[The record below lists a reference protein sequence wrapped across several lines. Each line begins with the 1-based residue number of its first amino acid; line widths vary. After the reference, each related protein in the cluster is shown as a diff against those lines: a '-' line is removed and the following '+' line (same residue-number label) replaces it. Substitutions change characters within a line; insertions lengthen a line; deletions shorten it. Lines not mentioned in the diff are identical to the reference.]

1 MTTLFKT
8 LKDDWSISATVA
20 GFLAVLISY
29 SGPLIIFFQAAQKAE
44 VSNAMMV
51 SWIWGIS
58 IGAAVAGI
66 FLSIKFKVPV
76 ITAWSAPGTA
86 LLVTLFPHISLN
98 EAIAAYIT
106 TAIVIFFIGITGYF
120 DKLLKWIPQ
129 DVAAGMMAG
138 ILFQFGVGLFTASDS
153 MPIIVFSMLLIFL
166 IAKRLTPRYAMI
178 WVLITGIVLSLALG
192 KMNPVTFDFNLAIP
206 QWITPEWTW
215 NATLNLTLPLILVSL
230 TGQFLPGMAIM
241 RLSGYDTPAKPIIT
255 ATSIA
260 SLAVACVGGIT
271 IVLASITAA
280 LCMGKDAHELK
291 EKRYI
296 AGIANGLFYI
306 LGGLFAG
313 SIVMLFSL
321 LPKELVAA
329 LAGLALLGAIATNI
343 SAAMKSDEHRDAA
356 LITFLATASGMHF
369 LGLSSV
375 FWGICIGVIAHLI
388 LSKKPTLT
396 PSDTQFVPN
405 VQALDQ
411 PVQNIQL
418 QNIQPKDDR
427 SSPQTT
433 SSSIISKANGS

>member
-1 MTTLFKT
+1 MATLLKT
-8 LKDDWSISATVA
+8 LKNDWSISATVA

-29 SGPLIIFFQAAQKAE
+29 SGPLIIFFQAAQRAH
-44 VSNAMMV
+44 VSTDMMV

-58 IGAAVAGI
+58 IGAAVSGI
-66 FLSIKFKVPV
+66 YLSIKYKTPV

-86 LLVTLFPHISLN
+86 LLVTLFPNVSLN
-98 EAIAAYIT
+98 EAVAAYIT
-106 TAIVIFFIGITGYF
+106 SAIVIFLIGVTGYF

-138 ILFQFGVGLFTASDS
+138 ILFQFGIGLFTASDS
-153 MPIIVFSMLLIFL
+153 MPFIVFSMLIVFL
-166 IAKRLTPRYAMI
+166 IAKRLMPRYTMI
-178 WVLITGIVLSLALG
+178 WVLVAGVLLSLILG
-192 KMNPVTFDFNLAIP
+192 KMNPVDVSFNLAIP
-206 QWITPEWTW
+206 QWISPEWTW
-215 NATLNLTLPLILVSL
+215 NSTLNLAVPLILVSL

-241 RLSGYDTPAKPIIT
+241 KLSGYDTPAKPIIT
-255 ATSIA
+255 VTSIA
-260 SLAVACVGGIT
+260 SLAVACIGGIT

-296 AGIANGLFYI
+296 AGIANGIFYI

-343 SAAMKSDEHRDAA
+343 SVAMKNDSQRDAA

-375 FWGICIGVIAHLI
+375 FWGICIGVIAHFI
-388 LSKKPTLT
+388 LT
-396 PSDTQFVPN
+396 P
-405 VQALDQ
+405 
-411 PVQNIQL
+411 
-418 QNIQPKDDR
+418 R
-427 SSPQTT
+427 STPAT
-433 SSSIISKANGS
+433 N

>member
-1 MTTLFKT
+1 MATLFKT
-8 LKDDWSISATVA
+8 LKNDWSISATVA

-29 SGPLIIFFQAAQKAE
+29 SGPLIIFFQAAQRAH
-44 VSNAMMV
+44 VSTDMMV

-58 IGAAVAGI
+58 IGAAVSGI
-66 FLSIKFKVPV
+66 YLSIKYKTPV

-86 LLVTLFPHISLN
+86 LLVTLFPNVSLN
-98 EAIAAYIT
+98 EAVAAYIT
-106 TAIVIFFIGITGYF
+106 SAIVIFLIGVTGYF

-138 ILFQFGVGLFTASDS
+138 ILFQFGIGLFTASDS
-153 MPIIVFSMLLIFL
+153 MPFIVFSMLIVFL
-166 IAKRLTPRYAMI
+166 IAKRLMPRYTMI
-178 WVLITGIVLSLALG
+178 WVLAAGVLLSLILG
-192 KMNPVTFDFNLAIP
+192 KMNPVDVSFSLAIP
-206 QWITPEWTW
+206 QWISPEWTW
-215 NATLNLTLPLILVSL
+215 NSTLNLAVPLILVSL

-241 RLSGYDTPAKPIIT
+241 KLSGYDTPAKPIIT
-255 ATSIA
+255 VTSIV

-296 AGIANGLFYI
+296 AGIANGIFYI

-343 SAAMKSDEHRDAA
+343 SVAMKNDSQRDAA

-375 FWGICIGVIAHLI
+375 FWGICIGVIAHFI
-388 LSKKPTLT
+388 LT
-396 PSDTQFVPN
+396 P
-405 VQALDQ
+405 
-411 PVQNIQL
+411 
-418 QNIQPKDDR
+418 R
-427 SSPQTT
+427 ST
-433 SSSIISKANGS
+433 SATN

>member
-1 MTTLFKT
+1 MATLLKT
-8 LKDDWSISATVA
+8 LKNDWSISATVA

-29 SGPLIIFFQAAQKAE
+29 SGPLIIFFQAAQRAH
-44 VSNAMMV
+44 VSTDMMV

-58 IGAAVAGI
+58 IGAAVSGI
-66 FLSIKFKVPV
+66 YLSIKYKTPV

-86 LLVTLFPHISLN
+86 LLVTLFPNVSLH
-98 EAIAAYIT
+98 EAVAAYIT
-106 TAIVIFFIGITGYF
+106 SAIVIFLIGITGYF

-138 ILFQFGVGLFTASDS
+138 ILFQFGIGLFTASDS
-153 MPIIVFSMLLIFL
+153 MPFIVSSMLIVFL
-166 IAKRLTPRYAMI
+166 IAKRLMPRYTMI
-178 WVLITGIVLSLALG
+178 WVLAAGVLLSLILG
-192 KMNPVTFDFNLAIP
+192 KMNPVDVSFSLAIP
-206 QWITPEWTW
+206 QWISPEWTW
-215 NATLNLTLPLILVSL
+215 NSTLNLAVPLILVSL

-241 RLSGYDTPAKPIIT
+241 KLSGYDTPAKPIISV
-255 ATSIA
+255 TSIA

-296 AGIANGLFYI
+296 AGIANGIFYI

-313 SIVMLFSL
+313 SIIMLFSL

-343 SAAMKSDEHRDAA
+343 SVAMRNDSQRDAA

-375 FWGICIGVIAHLI
+375 FWGICIGVIAHFI
-388 LSKKPTLT
+388 LT
-396 PSDTQFVPN
+396 P
-405 VQALDQ
+405 
-411 PVQNIQL
+411 
-418 QNIQPKDDR
+418 R
-427 SSPQTT
+427 STPAT
-433 SSSIISKANGS
+433 N

>member
-1 MTTLFKT
+1 MATLLKT
-8 LKDDWSISATVA
+8 LKNDWSISATVA

-29 SGPLIIFFQAAQKAE
+29 SGPLIIFFQAAQRAH
-44 VSNAMMV
+44 VSTDMMV

-58 IGAAVAGI
+58 IGAAVSGI
-66 FLSIKFKVPV
+66 YLSIKYKTPV

-86 LLVTLFPHISLN
+86 LLVTLFPNISLN
-98 EAIAAYIT
+98 EAVAAYIT
-106 TAIVIFFIGITGYF
+106 SAIVIFLIGVTGYF

-138 ILFQFGVGLFTASDS
+138 ILFQFGIGLFTASDS
-153 MPIIVFSMLLIFL
+153 MPFIVFSMLIVFL
-166 IAKRLTPRYAMI
+166 IAKRLMPRYTMI
-178 WVLITGIVLSLALG
+178 WVLAAGVLLSLILG
-192 KMNPVTFDFNLAIP
+192 KMNPVDVSFNLAIP
-206 QWITPEWTW
+206 QWISPEWTW
-215 NATLNLTLPLILVSL
+215 NSTLNLAVPLILVSL

-241 RLSGYDTPAKPIIT
+241 KLSGYDTPAKPIIT
-255 ATSIA
+255 VTSIA

-296 AGIANGLFYI
+296 AGIANGIFYI

-343 SAAMKSDEHRDAA
+343 SVAMKNDSQRDAA

-375 FWGICIGVIAHLI
+375 FWGICIGVIAHFI
-388 LSKKPTLT
+388 LT
-396 PSDTQFVPN
+396 P
-405 VQALDQ
+405 
-411 PVQNIQL
+411 
-418 QNIQPKDDR
+418 R
-427 SSPQTT
+427 STPAT
-433 SSSIISKANGS
+433 N

>member
-8 LKDDWSISATVA
+8 LKNDWSISATVA

-29 SGPLIIFFQAAQKAE
+29 SGPLIIFFQAAQRAH
-44 VSNAMMV
+44 VSIDMMV

-58 IGAAVAGI
+58 IGAAVSGI
-66 FLSIKFKVPV
+66 YLSIKYKTPV

-86 LLVTLFPHISLN
+86 LLVTLFPNISLN
-98 EAIAAYIT
+98 EAVAAYIT
-106 TAIVIFFIGITGYF
+106 SAIVIFLIGITGYF

-138 ILFQFGVGLFTASDS
+138 ILFQFGISLFTASDS
-153 MPIIVFSMLLIFL
+153 MPLIVFSMLIVFL
-166 IAKRLTPRYAMI
+166 IAKRLMPRYTMI
-178 WVLITGIVLSLALG
+178 WVLAAGVLLSLILG
-192 KMNPVTFDFNLAIP
+192 KMNPVDVSFNLAIP
-206 QWITPEWTW
+206 QWISPEWTW
-215 NATLNLTLPLILVSL
+215 NSTLNLAVPLILVSL

-241 RLSGYDTPAKPIIT
+241 KLSGYDTPAKPIIT

-296 AGIANGLFYI
+296 AGIANGIFYI

-343 SAAMKSDEHRDAA
+343 SVAMKNNGQRDAA
-356 LITFLATASGMHF
+356 LITFLASASGMHF

-375 FWGICIGVIAHLI
+375 FWGICIGVIAHFI
-388 LSKKPTLT
+388 LT
-396 PSDTQFVPN
+396 P
-405 VQALDQ
+405 
-411 PVQNIQL
+411 
-418 QNIQPKDDR
+418 R
-427 SSPQTT
+427 STPA
-433 SSSIISKANGS
+433 IN

>member
-1 MTTLFKT
+1 MATLFRT
-8 LKDDWSISATVA
+8 LKADWSISATVA

-29 SGPLIIFFQAAQKAE
+29 SGPLIIFFQAAQQAN
-44 VSNAMMV
+44 VSSAMMI

-66 FLSIKFKVPV
+66 YLSIRYKTPV

-98 EAIAAYIT
+98 EAVGAYIT
-106 TAIVIFFIGITGYF
+106 SALVIFAIGATGYF

-138 ILFQFGVGLFTASDS
+138 ILFQFGLGLFKATDS
-153 MPIIVFSMLLIFL
+153 MPIIVFGMLGVYL
-166 IAKRLTPRYAMI
+166 IAKRLSPRYAMI
-178 WVLITGIVLSLALG
+178 WVLVSGIGLSLILG
-192 KMNPVTFDFNLAIP
+192 KMNPVEMNFSLAIP
-206 QWITPEWTW
+206 QFIMPEWSW
-215 NATLNLTLPLILVSL
+215 NSTLNLTIPLILVSL
-230 TGQFLPGMAIM
+230 SGQFLPGMAIM
-241 RLSGYDTPAKPIIT
+241 KLSGYDTPAKPIISV
-255 ATSIA
+255 TSIA

-291 EKRYI
+291 DKRYI
-296 AGIANGLFYI
+296 AGIANGIFYI

-343 SAAMKSDEHRDAA
+343 SMAMKNDAQRDAA

-375 FWGICIGVIAHLI
+375 FWGICIGVIAHLV
-388 LSKKPTLT
+388 LSKHEPITAAVA
-396 PSDTQFVPN
+396 STQ
-405 VQALDQ
+405 
-411 PVQNIQL
+411 
-418 QNIQPKDDR
+418 
-427 SSPQTT
+427 SSK
-433 SSSIISKANGS
+433 S

>member
-1 MTTLFKT
+1 MATLLKT
-8 LKDDWSISATVA
+8 LKNDWSISATVA

-29 SGPLIIFFQAAQKAE
+29 SGPLIIFFQAAQRAH
-44 VSNAMMV
+44 VSTDMMV

-58 IGAAVAGI
+58 IGAAVSGI
-66 FLSIKFKVPV
+66 YLSIKYKTPV

-86 LLVTLFPHISLN
+86 LLVTLFPNVSLN
-98 EAIAAYIT
+98 EAVAAYIT
-106 TAIVIFFIGITGYF
+106 SAIVIFLIGVTGYF

-138 ILFQFGVGLFTASDS
+138 ILFQFGIGLFTASDS
-153 MPIIVFSMLLIFL
+153 MPFIVFSMLIVFL
-166 IAKRLTPRYAMI
+166 IAKRLMPRYTMI
-178 WVLITGIVLSLALG
+178 WVLAAGGLLSLILG
-192 KMNPVTFDFNLAIP
+192 KMNPVDVSFSLAIP
-206 QWITPEWTW
+206 QWISPEWTW
-215 NATLNLTLPLILVSL
+215 NSTLNLAVPLILVSL

-241 RLSGYDTPAKPIIT
+241 KLSGYDTPAKPIIT
-255 ATSIA
+255 VTSIA

-296 AGIANGLFYI
+296 AGIANGIFYI

-343 SAAMKSDEHRDAA
+343 SVAMKNDSQRDAA

-375 FWGICIGVIAHLI
+375 FWGICIGVIAHFI
-388 LSKKPTLT
+388 LT
-396 PSDTQFVPN
+396 P
-405 VQALDQ
+405 
-411 PVQNIQL
+411 
-418 QNIQPKDDR
+418 R
-427 SSPQTT
+427 STPAT
-433 SSSIISKANGS
+433 N

>member
-1 MTTLFKT
+1 MATLLKT
-8 LKDDWSISATVA
+8 LKNDWSISATVA

-29 SGPLIIFFQAAQKAE
+29 SGPLIIFFQAAQRAH
-44 VSNAMMV
+44 VSTDMMV

-58 IGAAVAGI
+58 IGAAVSGI
-66 FLSIKFKVPV
+66 YLSIKYKTPV

-86 LLVTLFPHISLN
+86 LLVTLFPNVSLN
-98 EAIAAYIT
+98 EAVAAYIT
-106 TAIVIFFIGITGYF
+106 SAIVIFLIGVTGYF

-138 ILFQFGVGLFTASDS
+138 ILFQFGIGLFTASDS
-153 MPIIVFSMLLIFL
+153 MPFIVFSMLIVFL
-166 IAKRLTPRYAMI
+166 IAKRLMPRYTMI
-178 WVLITGIVLSLALG
+178 WVLAAGVLLSLILG
-192 KMNPVTFDFNLAIP
+192 KMNPVDVSFSLAIP
-206 QWITPEWTW
+206 QWISPEWTW
-215 NATLNLTLPLILVSL
+215 SSTLNLAVPLILVSL

-241 RLSGYDTPAKPIIT
+241 KLSGYDTPAKPIIT
-255 ATSIA
+255 VTSIA

-296 AGIANGLFYI
+296 AGIANGIFYI

-343 SAAMKSDEHRDAA
+343 SVAMKNDNQRDAA

-375 FWGICIGVIAHLI
+375 FWGICIGVIAHFI
-388 LSKKPTLT
+388 LT
-396 PSDTQFVPN
+396 P
-405 VQALDQ
+405 
-411 PVQNIQL
+411 
-418 QNIQPKDDR
+418 R
-427 SSPQTT
+427 STPST
-433 SSSIISKANGS
+433 N

>member
-1 MTTLFKT
+1 MATLFKT
-8 LKDDWSISATVA
+8 LKNDWSISATVA

-29 SGPLIIFFQAAQKAE
+29 SGPLIIFFQAAQRAH
-44 VSNAMMV
+44 VSTDMMV

-58 IGAAVAGI
+58 IGAAVSGI
-66 FLSIKFKVPV
+66 YLSIKYKTPV

-86 LLVTLFPHISLN
+86 LLVTLFPNISLN
-98 EAIAAYIT
+98 EAVAAYIT
-106 TAIVIFFIGITGYF
+106 SAIVIFLIGITGYF

-129 DVAAGMMAG
+129 NVAAGMMAG
-138 ILFQFGVGLFTASDS
+138 ILFQFGISLFTASDS
-153 MPIIVFSMLLIFL
+153 MPLIVFSMLIVFL
-166 IAKRLTPRYAMI
+166 IAKRLMPRYTMI
-178 WVLITGIVLSLALG
+178 WVLAAGVLLSLILG
-192 KMNPVTFDFNLAIP
+192 KMNPVDVSFNLAIP
-206 QWITPEWTW
+206 QWISPEWTW
-215 NATLNLTLPLILVSL
+215 NSTLNLAVPLILVSL

-241 RLSGYDTPAKPIIT
+241 KLSGYDTPAKPIIT

-296 AGIANGLFYI
+296 AGIANGIFYI

-343 SAAMKSDEHRDAA
+343 SVAMKNDGQRDAA
-356 LITFLATASGMHF
+356 LITFLASASGMHF

-375 FWGICIGVIAHLI
+375 FWGICIGVIAHFI
-388 LSKKPTLT
+388 LT
-396 PSDTQFVPN
+396 P
-405 VQALDQ
+405 
-411 PVQNIQL
+411 
-418 QNIQPKDDR
+418 R
-427 SSPQTT
+427 STPAT
-433 SSSIISKANGS
+433 N

>member
-1 MTTLFKT
+1 MATLLKT
-8 LKDDWSISATVA
+8 LKNDWSISATVA

-29 SGPLIIFFQAAQKAE
+29 SGPLIIFFQAAQRAH
-44 VSNAMMV
+44 VSTDMMI

-58 IGAAVAGI
+58 IGAAVSGI
-66 FLSIKFKVPV
+66 YLSIKYKTPV

-86 LLVTLFPHISLN
+86 LLVTLFPNVSLN
-98 EAIAAYIT
+98 EAVAAYIT
-106 TAIVIFFIGITGYF
+106 SAIVIFLIGVTGYF

-138 ILFQFGVGLFTASDS
+138 ILFQFGIGLFTASDS
-153 MPIIVFSMLLIFL
+153 MPFIVFSMLIVFL
-166 IAKRLTPRYAMI
+166 IAKRLMPRYTMI
-178 WVLITGIVLSLALG
+178 WVLAAGVLLGLILG
-192 KMNPVTFDFNLAIP
+192 KMNPVDVSFSLAIP
-206 QWITPEWTW
+206 QWISPEWTW
-215 NATLNLTLPLILVSL
+215 NSTLNLAVPLILVSL

-241 RLSGYDTPAKPIIT
+241 KLSGYDTQAKPIIT
-255 ATSIA
+255 VTSIA

-296 AGIANGLFYI
+296 AGIANGIFYI

-343 SAAMKSDEHRDAA
+343 SVAMRNDSQRDAS

-375 FWGICIGVIAHLI
+375 FWGICIGVIAHFI
-388 LSKKPTLT
+388 LT
-396 PSDTQFVPN
+396 P
-405 VQALDQ
+405 
-411 PVQNIQL
+411 
-418 QNIQPKDDR
+418 R
-427 SSPQTT
+427 STPAT
-433 SSSIISKANGS
+433 N

>member
-1 MTTLFKT
+1 MATLFKT
-8 LKDDWSISATVA
+8 LKNDWSISATVA

-29 SGPLIIFFQAAQKAE
+29 SGPLIIFFQAAQRAH
-44 VSNAMMV
+44 VSTDMMV

-58 IGAAVAGI
+58 IGAAVSGI
-66 FLSIKFKVPV
+66 YLSIKHKTPV

-86 LLVTLFPHISLN
+86 LLVTLFPNISLN
-98 EAIAAYIT
+98 EAVAAYIT
-106 TAIVIFFIGITGYF
+106 SAIVIFLIGITGYF

-138 ILFQFGVGLFTASDS
+138 ILFQFGISLFTASDS
-153 MPIIVFSMLLIFL
+153 MPFIVFSMLIVFL
-166 IAKRLTPRYAMI
+166 IAKRLMPRYTMI
-178 WVLITGIVLSLALG
+178 WVLAAGVLLSLILG
-192 KMNPVTFDFNLAIP
+192 KMNPVDISFSLAIP
-206 QWITPEWTW
+206 QWISPEWTW
-215 NATLNLTLPLILVSL
+215 NSTLNLAVPLILVSL

-241 RLSGYDTPAKPIIT
+241 KLSGYDTPAKPIIT

-296 AGIANGLFYI
+296 AGIANGIFYI

-343 SAAMKSDEHRDAA
+343 SVAMKNDNQRDAA

-375 FWGICIGVIAHLI
+375 FWGICIGVIAHFI
-388 LSKKPTLT
+388 LT
-396 PSDTQFVPN
+396 P
-405 VQALDQ
+405 
-411 PVQNIQL
+411 
-418 QNIQPKDDR
+418 R
-427 SSPQTT
+427 STPAT
-433 SSSIISKANGS
+433 N

>member
-1 MTTLFKT
+1 MATLLKT
-8 LKDDWSISATVA
+8 LKNDWSISATVA

-29 SGPLIIFFQAAQKAE
+29 SGPLIIFFQAAQRAH
-44 VSNAMMV
+44 VSTDMMV

-58 IGAAVAGI
+58 IGAAVSGI
-66 FLSIKFKVPV
+66 YLSIKYKTPV

-86 LLVTLFPHISLN
+86 LLVTLFPNISLN
-98 EAIAAYIT
+98 EAVAAYIT
-106 TAIVIFFIGITGYF
+106 SAIVIFLIGVTGYF

-138 ILFQFGVGLFTASDS
+138 ILFQFGIGLFTASDS
-153 MPIIVFSMLLIFL
+153 MPFILFSMLIVFL
-166 IAKRLTPRYAMI
+166 IAKRLMPRYTMI
-178 WVLITGIVLSLALG
+178 WVLAAGVLLSLFLG
-192 KMNPVTFDFNLAIP
+192 KMNPVDVSFNLAIP
-206 QWITPEWTW
+206 QWISPEWTW
-215 NATLNLTLPLILVSL
+215 NSTLNLAVPLILVSL

-241 RLSGYDTPAKPIIT
+241 KLSGYDTPAKPIIT
-255 ATSIA
+255 VTSIA

-296 AGIANGLFYI
+296 AGIANGIFYI

-343 SAAMKSDEHRDAA
+343 SVAMKNDSQRDAA
-356 LITFLATASGMHF
+356 LITFLATASSMHF

-375 FWGICIGVIAHLI
+375 FWGICIGVIAHFI
-388 LSKKPTLT
+388 LT
-396 PSDTQFVPN
+396 P
-405 VQALDQ
+405 
-411 PVQNIQL
+411 
-418 QNIQPKDDR
+418 R
-427 SSPQTT
+427 STPTT
-433 SSSIISKANGS
+433 N

>member
-1 MTTLFKT
+1 MATLFKS
-8 LKDDWSISATVA
+8 LKNDWSISATVA

-29 SGPLIIFFQAAQKAE
+29 SGPLIIFFQAAQRAH
-44 VSNAMMV
+44 VSTDMMV

-58 IGAAVAGI
+58 IGAAVSGI
-66 FLSIKFKVPV
+66 YLSIKYKTPV

-86 LLVTLFPHISLN
+86 LLVTLFPNISLN
-98 EAIAAYIT
+98 EAVAAYIT
-106 TAIVIFFIGITGYF
+106 SAIVIFLIGITGYF

-138 ILFQFGVGLFTASDS
+138 ILFQFGISLFTASDS
-153 MPIIVFSMLLIFL
+153 MPLIVFSMLIVFL
-166 IAKRLTPRYAMI
+166 IAKRLMPRYTMI
-178 WVLITGIVLSLALG
+178 WVLAAGVLLSLILG
-192 KMNPVTFDFNLAIP
+192 KMNPVDVSFNLAIP
-206 QWITPEWTW
+206 QWISPEWTW
-215 NATLNLTLPLILVSL
+215 SSTLNLAVPLILVSL

-241 RLSGYDTPAKPIIT
+241 KLSGYDTPAKPIIT

-296 AGIANGLFYI
+296 AGIANGIFYI

-343 SAAMKSDEHRDAA
+343 SVAMKNDGQRDAA
-356 LITFLATASGMHF
+356 LITFLASASGMHF

-375 FWGICIGVIAHLI
+375 FWGICIGVIAHFI
-388 LSKKPTLT
+388 LT
-396 PSDTQFVPN
+396 P
-405 VQALDQ
+405 
-411 PVQNIQL
+411 
-418 QNIQPKDDR
+418 R
-427 SSPQTT
+427 STPAT
-433 SSSIISKANGS
+433 N

>member
-1 MTTLFKT
+1 MATLFKT
-8 LKDDWSISATVA
+8 LKNDWSISATVA

-29 SGPLIIFFQAAQKAE
+29 SGPLIIFFQAAQRAH
-44 VSNAMMV
+44 VSTDMMV

-58 IGAAVAGI
+58 IGAAVSGI
-66 FLSIKFKVPV
+66 YLSIKYKTPV

-86 LLVTLFPHISLN
+86 LLVTLFPNISLN
-98 EAIAAYIT
+98 EAVAAYIT
-106 TAIVIFFIGITGYF
+106 SAIVIFLIGITGYF

-138 ILFQFGVGLFTASDS
+138 ILFQFGISLFTASDS
-153 MPIIVFSMLLIFL
+153 MPFIVFSMLIVFL
-166 IAKRLTPRYAMI
+166 IAKRLMPRYTMI
-178 WVLITGIVLSLALG
+178 WVLAAGVLLSLILG
-192 KMNPVTFDFNLAIP
+192 KMNPVDVSFNLAIP
-206 QWITPEWTW
+206 QWISPEWTW
-215 NATLNLTLPLILVSL
+215 NSTLNLAVPLILVSL

-241 RLSGYDTPAKPIIT
+241 KLSGYDTPAKPIIT

-260 SLAVACVGGIT
+260 SLAVACIGGIT

-296 AGIANGLFYI
+296 AGIANGIFYI

-343 SAAMKSDEHRDAA
+343 SVAMKNDSQRDAA

-375 FWGICIGVIAHLI
+375 FWGICIGVIAHFI
-388 LSKKPTLT
+388 LT
-396 PSDTQFVPN
+396 P
-405 VQALDQ
+405 
-411 PVQNIQL
+411 
-418 QNIQPKDDR
+418 R
-427 SSPQTT
+427 STPAT
-433 SSSIISKANGS
+433 N

>member
-1 MTTLFKT
+1 MATLFKT
-8 LKDDWSISATVA
+8 LKNDWSISATVA

-29 SGPLIIFFQAAQKAE
+29 SGPLIIFFQAAQRAH
-44 VSNAMMV
+44 VSTDMMV

-58 IGAAVAGI
+58 IGAAVSGI
-66 FLSIKFKVPV
+66 YLSIKYKTPV

-86 LLVTLFPHISLN
+86 LLVTLFPNISLN
-98 EAIAAYIT
+98 EAVAAYIT
-106 TAIVIFFIGITGYF
+106 SAIVIFLIGITGYF

-138 ILFQFGVGLFTASDS
+138 ILFQFGISLFTASDS
-153 MPIIVFSMLLIFL
+153 MPLIVFSMLIVFL
-166 IAKRLTPRYAMI
+166 IAKRLMPRYTMI
-178 WVLITGIVLSLALG
+178 WVLAAGVLLSLILG
-192 KMNPVTFDFNLAIP
+192 KMNPVDVNFNLAIP
-206 QWITPEWTW
+206 QWISPEWTW
-215 NATLNLTLPLILVSL
+215 NSTLNLAVPLILVSL

-241 RLSGYDTPAKPIIT
+241 KLSGYDTPAKPIIT

-296 AGIANGLFYI
+296 AGIANGIFYI

-343 SAAMKSDEHRDAA
+343 SVAMKNDGQRDAA
-356 LITFLATASGMHF
+356 LITFLASASGMHF

-375 FWGICIGVIAHLI
+375 FWGICIGVIAHFI
-388 LSKKPTLT
+388 LT
-396 PSDTQFVPN
+396 P
-405 VQALDQ
+405 
-411 PVQNIQL
+411 
-418 QNIQPKDDR
+418 R
-427 SSPQTT
+427 ST
-433 SSSIISKANGS
+433 

>member
-1 MTTLFKT
+1 MATLLKT
-8 LKDDWSISATVA
+8 LKNDWSISATVA

-29 SGPLIIFFQAAQKAE
+29 SGPLIIFFQAAQRAH
-44 VSNAMMV
+44 VSTDMMV

-58 IGAAVAGI
+58 IGAAVSGI
-66 FLSIKFKVPV
+66 YLSIKYKTPV

-86 LLVTLFPHISLN
+86 LLVTLFPNVSLN
-98 EAIAAYIT
+98 EAVAAYIT
-106 TAIVIFFIGITGYF
+106 SAIVIFLIGVTGYF

-138 ILFQFGVGLFTASDS
+138 ILFQFGIGLFTASDS
-153 MPIIVFSMLLIFL
+153 MPFIVFSMLIVFL
-166 IAKRLTPRYAMI
+166 IAKRLMPRYTMI
-178 WVLITGIVLSLALG
+178 WVLAAGVLLSLILG
-192 KMNPVTFDFNLAIP
+192 KMNPVDVSFSLAIP
-206 QWITPEWTW
+206 QWISPEWTW
-215 NATLNLTLPLILVSL
+215 NSTLNLAVPLILVSL

-241 RLSGYDTPAKPIIT
+241 KLSGYDTPAKPIIT
-255 ATSIA
+255 VTSIA

-296 AGIANGLFYI
+296 AGIANGIFYI

-343 SAAMKSDEHRDAA
+343 SVAMKNDRQRDAA

-375 FWGICIGVIAHLI
+375 FWGICIGVIAHFI
-388 LSKKPTLT
+388 LT
-396 PSDTQFVPN
+396 P
-405 VQALDQ
+405 
-411 PVQNIQL
+411 
-418 QNIQPKDDR
+418 R
-427 SSPQTT
+427 SAPLT
-433 SSSIISKANGS
+433 N

>member
-1 MTTLFKT
+1 MATLSKT
-8 LKDDWSISATVA
+8 LKNDWSISATVA

-29 SGPLIIFFQAAQKAE
+29 SGPLIIFFQAAQRAH
-44 VSNAMMV
+44 VSTDMMV

-58 IGAAVAGI
+58 IGAAVSGI
-66 FLSIKFKVPV
+66 YLSIKYKTPV

-86 LLVTLFPHISLN
+86 LLVTLFPNISLN
-98 EAIAAYIT
+98 EAVAAYIT
-106 TAIVIFFIGITGYF
+106 SAIVIFLIGITGYF

-138 ILFQFGVGLFTASDS
+138 ILFQFGISLFTASDS
-153 MPIIVFSMLLIFL
+153 MPFIVFSMLIVFL
-166 IAKRLTPRYAMI
+166 IAKRLMPRYTMI
-178 WVLITGIVLSLALG
+178 WVLAAGVLLGLFLG
-192 KMNPVTFDFNLAIP
+192 KMNPVDVSFNLAIP
-206 QWITPEWTW
+206 QWISPEWTW
-215 NATLNLTLPLILVSL
+215 NSTLNLAVPLILVSL

-241 RLSGYDTPAKPIIT
+241 KLSGYDTPAKPIIT
-255 ATSIA
+255 VTSIA

-296 AGIANGLFYI
+296 AGIANGIFYI

-343 SAAMKSDEHRDAA
+343 SVAMKNDNQRDAA

-375 FWGICIGVIAHLI
+375 FWGICIGVIAHFI
-388 LSKKPTLT
+388 LT
-396 PSDTQFVPN
+396 P
-405 VQALDQ
+405 
-411 PVQNIQL
+411 
-418 QNIQPKDDR
+418 R
-427 SSPQTT
+427 SNPAT
-433 SSSIISKANGS
+433 N

>member
-1 MTTLFKT
+1 MATLFKT
-8 LKDDWSISATVA
+8 LKNDWSISATVA

-29 SGPLIIFFQAAQKAE
+29 SGPLIIFFQAAQRAH
-44 VSNAMMV
+44 VSTDMMV

-58 IGAAVAGI
+58 IGAAVSGI
-66 FLSIKFKVPV
+66 YLSIKYKTPV

-86 LLVTLFPHISLN
+86 LLVTLFPNISLN
-98 EAIAAYIT
+98 EAVAAYIT
-106 TAIVIFFIGITGYF
+106 SAIVIFLIGITGYF

-138 ILFQFGVGLFTASDS
+138 ILFQFGISLFTASDS
-153 MPIIVFSMLLIFL
+153 MPLIVFSMLIVFL
-166 IAKRLTPRYAMI
+166 IAKRLMPRYTMI
-178 WVLITGIVLSLALG
+178 WVLAAGVLLSLILG
-192 KMNPVTFDFNLAIP
+192 KMNPVDVNFNLAIP
-206 QWITPEWTW
+206 QWISPEWTW
-215 NATLNLTLPLILVSL
+215 NSTLNLAVPLILVSL

-241 RLSGYDTPAKPIIT
+241 KLSGYDTPAKPIIT

-296 AGIANGLFYI
+296 AGIANGIFYI

-343 SAAMKSDEHRDAA
+343 SVAMKNDGQRDAA
-356 LITFLATASGMHF
+356 LITFLASASGMHL

-375 FWGICIGVIAHLI
+375 FWGICIGVIAHFI
-388 LSKKPTLT
+388 LT
-396 PSDTQFVPN
+396 P
-405 VQALDQ
+405 
-411 PVQNIQL
+411 
-418 QNIQPKDDR
+418 R
-427 SSPQTT
+427 STPAT
-433 SSSIISKANGS
+433 N

>member
-1 MTTLFKT
+1 MATLFKT
-8 LKDDWSISATVA
+8 LKNDWSISATVA

-29 SGPLIIFFQAAQKAE
+29 SGPLIIFFQAAQRAH
-44 VSNAMMV
+44 VSTDMMV

-58 IGAAVAGI
+58 IGAAVSGI
-66 FLSIKFKVPV
+66 YLSIKYKTPV

-86 LLVTLFPHISLN
+86 LLVTLFPNVSLN
-98 EAIAAYIT
+98 EAVAAYIT
-106 TAIVIFFIGITGYF
+106 SAIVIFLIGVTGYF

-138 ILFQFGVGLFTASDS
+138 ILFQFGIGLFTASDS
-153 MPIIVFSMLLIFL
+153 MPFIVFSMLIVFL
-166 IAKRLTPRYAMI
+166 IAKRLMPRYTMI
-178 WVLITGIVLSLALG
+178 WVLAAGVLLSLILG
-192 KMNPVTFDFNLAIP
+192 KMNPVDVSFSLAIP
-206 QWITPEWTW
+206 QWISPEWTW
-215 NATLNLTLPLILVSL
+215 NSTLNLAVPLILVSL

-241 RLSGYDTPAKPIIT
+241 KLSGYDTPAKPIIT
-255 ATSIA
+255 VTSIA

-296 AGIANGLFYI
+296 AGIANGIFYI

-343 SAAMKSDEHRDAA
+343 SVAMKNDNQRDAA

-375 FWGICIGVIAHLI
+375 FWGICIGVIAHFI
-388 LSKKPTLT
+388 LT
-396 PSDTQFVPN
+396 P
-405 VQALDQ
+405 
-411 PVQNIQL
+411 
-418 QNIQPKDDR
+418 R
-427 SSPQTT
+427 ST
-433 SSSIISKANGS
+433 SATN

>member
-1 MTTLFKT
+1 MATLFKT
-8 LKDDWSISATVA
+8 LKNDWSISATVA

-29 SGPLIIFFQAAQKAE
+29 SGPLIIFFQAAQRAH
-44 VSNAMMV
+44 VSTDMMV

-58 IGAAVAGI
+58 IGGAVSGI
-66 FLSIKFKVPV
+66 YLSIKYKTPV

-86 LLVTLFPHISLN
+86 LLVTLFPNISLN
-98 EAIAAYIT
+98 EAVAAYIT
-106 TAIVIFFIGITGYF
+106 SAIVIFLIGITGYF

-138 ILFQFGVGLFTASDS
+138 ILFQFGISLFTASDS
-153 MPIIVFSMLLIFL
+153 MPLIVFSMLIVFL
-166 IAKRLTPRYAMI
+166 IAKRLMPRYTMI
-178 WVLITGIVLSLALG
+178 WVLAAGVLLSLILG
-192 KMNPVTFDFNLAIP
+192 KMNPVDVSFNLAIP
-206 QWITPEWTW
+206 QWISPEWTW
-215 NATLNLTLPLILVSL
+215 NSTLNLAVPLILVSL

-241 RLSGYDTPAKPIIT
+241 KLSGYDTPAKPIIT

-296 AGIANGLFYI
+296 AGIANGIFYI

-343 SAAMKSDEHRDAA
+343 SVAMKNDGQRDAA
-356 LITFLATASGMHF
+356 LITFLASASGMHF

-375 FWGICIGVIAHLI
+375 FWGICIGVIAHFI
-388 LSKKPTLT
+388 LT
-396 PSDTQFVPN
+396 P
-405 VQALDQ
+405 
-411 PVQNIQL
+411 
-418 QNIQPKDDR
+418 R
-427 SSPQTT
+427 STPAT
-433 SSSIISKANGS
+433 N

>member
-1 MTTLFKT
+1 MVTLFKT
-8 LKDDWSISATVA
+8 LKNDWSISATVA

-29 SGPLIIFFQAAQKAE
+29 SGPLIIFFQAAQKAQ
-44 VSNAMMV
+44 VSNTMMI

-58 IGAAVAGI
+58 IGAAIAGI
-66 FLSIKFKVPV
+66 FLSIKYKVPV

-86 LLVTLFPHISLN
+86 LLVTLFPNISLN
-98 EAIAAYIT
+98 EAVAAYIT
-106 TAIVIFFIGITGYF
+106 SAVVIFLIGITGYF

-138 ILFQFGVGLFTASDS
+138 ILFQFGLGLFTATDT
-153 MPIIVFSMLLIFL
+153 MPVIVFGMLLVFL
-166 IAKRLTPRYAMI
+166 VAKRFTPRYAMV
-178 WVLITGIVLSLALG
+178 WVLVSGVLLSLFLG
-192 KMNPVTFDFNLAIP
+192 QMNPVNVNFALAIP
-206 QWITPEWTW
+206 QFIAPEWTW
-215 NATLNLTLPLILVSL
+215 NSTLNLAIPLILVSL
-230 TGQFLPGMAIM
+230 SGQFLPGMAIM
-241 RLSGYDTPAKPIIT
+241 KPSGYDTPAKPIIT

-296 AGIANGLFYI
+296 AGIANGIFYI

-321 LPKELVAA
+321 LPKELIAA

-343 SAAMKSDEHRDAA
+343 SVAMKNESHREAA
-356 LITFLATASGMHF
+356 LITFLATASGMQF

-375 FWGICIGVIAHLI
+375 FWGICIGVIAHLV
-388 LSKKPTLT
+388 LT
-396 PSDTQFVPN
+396 KRESNTPN
-405 VQALDQ
+405 
-411 PVQNIQL
+411 P
-418 QNIQPKDDR
+418 
-427 SSPQTT
+427 
-433 SSSIISKANGS
+433 SSSQSSKN

>member
-1 MTTLFKT
+1 MATLFKT
-8 LKDDWSISATVA
+8 LKNDWSISATVA

-29 SGPLIIFFQAAQKAE
+29 SGPLIIFFQAAQRAH
-44 VSNAMMV
+44 VSTDMMV

-58 IGAAVAGI
+58 IGAAISGI
-66 FLSIKFKVPV
+66 YLSIKYKTPV

-86 LLVTLFPHISLN
+86 LLVTLFPNISLN
-98 EAIAAYIT
+98 EAVAAYIT
-106 TAIVIFFIGITGYF
+106 SAIVIFLIGITGYF

-138 ILFQFGVGLFTASDS
+138 ILFQFGISLFTASDS
-153 MPIIVFSMLLIFL
+153 MPLIVFSMLIVFL
-166 IAKRLTPRYAMI
+166 IAKRLMPRYTMI
-178 WVLITGIVLSLALG
+178 WVLAAGVLLSLILG
-192 KMNPVTFDFNLAIP
+192 KMNPVDVNFNLAIP
-206 QWITPEWTW
+206 QWISPEWTW
-215 NATLNLTLPLILVSL
+215 NSTLNLAVPLILVSL

-241 RLSGYDTPAKPIIT
+241 KLSGYDTPAKPIIT

-296 AGIANGLFYI
+296 AGIANGIFYI

-343 SAAMKSDEHRDAA
+343 SVAMKNDGQRDAA
-356 LITFLATASGMHF
+356 LITFLASASGMHF

-375 FWGICIGVIAHLI
+375 FWGICIGVIAHFI
-388 LSKKPTLT
+388 LT
-396 PSDTQFVPN
+396 P
-405 VQALDQ
+405 
-411 PVQNIQL
+411 
-418 QNIQPKDDR
+418 R
-427 SSPQTT
+427 STPAT
-433 SSSIISKANGS
+433 N

>member
-1 MTTLFKT
+1 MATLLKT
-8 LKDDWSISATVA
+8 LKNDWSISATVA

-29 SGPLIIFFQAAQKAE
+29 SGPLIIFFQAAQRAH
-44 VSNAMMV
+44 VSTDMMV

-58 IGAAVAGI
+58 IGAAVSGI
-66 FLSIKFKVPV
+66 YLSIKYKTPV

-86 LLVTLFPHISLN
+86 LLVTLFPHVSLN
-98 EAIAAYIT
+98 EAVAAYIT
-106 TAIVIFFIGITGYF
+106 SAIVIFLIGITGYF

-138 ILFQFGVGLFTASDS
+138 ILFQFGIGLFTASNS
-153 MPIIVFSMLLIFL
+153 MPFIVFSMLIVFL
-166 IAKRLTPRYAMI
+166 IAKRLMPRYTMI
-178 WVLITGIVLSLALG
+178 WVLAAGVLLSLFLG
-192 KMNPVTFDFNLAIP
+192 KMNPVDVSFNLAIP
-206 QWITPEWTW
+206 QWISPEWTW
-215 NATLNLTLPLILVSL
+215 NSTLNLAVPLILVSL

-241 RLSGYDTPAKPIIT
+241 KLSGYDTPAKPIIT
-255 ATSIA
+255 VTSIA

-296 AGIANGLFYI
+296 AGIANGIFYI

-343 SAAMKSDEHRDAA
+343 SVAMKNESQRDAA

-375 FWGICIGVIAHLI
+375 FWGICIGVIAHFI
-388 LSKKPTLT
+388 LT
-396 PSDTQFVPN
+396 P
-405 VQALDQ
+405 
-411 PVQNIQL
+411 
-418 QNIQPKDDR
+418 R
-427 SSPQTT
+427 ST
-433 SSSIISKANGS
+433 SATN

>member
-1 MTTLFKT
+1 MATLLKT
-8 LKDDWSISATVA
+8 LKNDWSISATVA

-29 SGPLIIFFQAAQKAE
+29 SGPLIIFFQAAQRAH
-44 VSNAMMV
+44 VPTDMVV

-58 IGAAVAGI
+58 IGAAVSGI
-66 FLSIKFKVPV
+66 YLSIKYKTPV

-86 LLVTLFPHISLN
+86 LLVTLFPNVSLN
-98 EAIAAYIT
+98 EAVAAYIT
-106 TAIVIFFIGITGYF
+106 SAIVIFLIGVTGYF

-138 ILFQFGVGLFTASDS
+138 ILFQFGIGLFIASDS
-153 MPIIVFSMLLIFL
+153 MPFIVFSMLIVFL
-166 IAKRLTPRYAMI
+166 IAKRLMPRYTMI
-178 WVLITGIVLSLALG
+178 WVLAAGVLLSLILG
-192 KMNPVTFDFNLAIP
+192 KMNPVDVSFSLAIP
-206 QWITPEWTW
+206 QWISPEWTW
-215 NATLNLTLPLILVSL
+215 SSTLNLAVPLILVSL

-241 RLSGYDTPAKPIIT
+241 KLSGYDTPAKPIIT
-255 ATSIA
+255 VTSIA

-296 AGIANGLFYI
+296 AGIANGIFYI

-321 LPKELVAA
+321 LPKELVSA

-343 SAAMKSDEHRDAA
+343 SVAMKNDSQRDAA

-375 FWGICIGVIAHLI
+375 FWGICIGVIAHFI
-388 LSKKPTLT
+388 LT
-396 PSDTQFVPN
+396 PRPT
-405 VQALDQ
+405 
-411 PVQNIQL
+411 PVTN
-418 QNIQPKDDR
+418 
-427 SSPQTT
+427 
-433 SSSIISKANGS
+433 